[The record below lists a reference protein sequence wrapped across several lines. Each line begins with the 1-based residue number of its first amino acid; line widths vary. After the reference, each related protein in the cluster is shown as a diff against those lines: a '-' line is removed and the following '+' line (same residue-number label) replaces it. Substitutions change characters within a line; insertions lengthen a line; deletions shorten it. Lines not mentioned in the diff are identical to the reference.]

1 MLTNEYGCGII
12 IRRSKRGRKN
22 RTLKIKQRRNKDP
35 TILERNQEK
44 SQVLL
49 KSKRTEKM
57 RQHLSKELKSLSKGF
72 NTARC

>member
-1 MLTNEYGCGII
+1 MLTKGKGYGII
-12 IRRSKRGRKN
+12 IRRSKRGAQK

-44 SQVLL
+44 SQVLF

-57 RQHLSKELKSLSKGF
+57 RQHFVGNGLIRSEVMS
-72 NTARC
+72 